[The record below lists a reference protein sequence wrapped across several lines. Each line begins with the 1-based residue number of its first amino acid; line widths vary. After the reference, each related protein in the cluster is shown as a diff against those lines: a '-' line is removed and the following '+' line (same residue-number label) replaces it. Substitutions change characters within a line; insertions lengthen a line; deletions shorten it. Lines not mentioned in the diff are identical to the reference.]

1 MSKSKALASKW
12 MMQSLVVNPSMLVN
26 DFLMIFLQSKCL
38 KIAQKVSI
46 FEPKF
51 IKFFF
56 LKNKTFW
63 HDSAFFR
70 FFQAKHESSIR
81 LFLIAFEERHVNKI
95 RPMRFASQISK
106 HFKCSSADKFAQAE
120 KSMTPSSFFCLFA
133 KTTVCYCQK
142 VLKSALFSMSP

>member
-1 MSKSKALASKW
+1 MDDAKLSSKSFNVGEWFFDDFLTVK
-12 MMQSLVVNPSMLVN
+12 VFENPSKSLNFRAKNHQV
-26 DFLMIFLQSKCL
+26 LC
-38 KIAQKVSI
+38 
-46 FEPKF
+46 
-51 IKFFF
+51 FF

>member
-38 KIAQKVSI
+38 KIPQKVSI
-46 FEPKF
+46 FDAKI
-51 IKFFF
+51 IKFCVSFWRIKHFDTTRLFF
-56 LKNKTFW
+56 VSSK
-63 HDSAFFR
+63 
-70 FFQAKHESSIR
+70 EGSIR

-133 KTTVCYCQK
+133 KTTVCFCQK